1 MRQRRYRTLAAY
13 IGGAATMAGALV
25 AGLISGQVW
34 YARRTIPGAQAP
46 PPPCGGRYGQQYE
59 GPPISLAVLGDST
72 AAGYG
77 VHTRAQT
84 PGAMLA
90 TAVADHARRPVV
102 LTCTAAVGSPSA
114 WLPAQAENVLDA
126 GGADLAVIFIG
137 ANDVTGGVDEEQAVA
152 FLAEAVRALRRAG
165 SEVVVATCPDLGS
178 IPPIMPPLR
187 WLVRR
192 WSRQMARAQRKAV
205 EAEGAYTVPLGE
217 LLGPV
222 FDADPDTLF
231 GPDRYHPSAAGYRAA
246 VDVLLPTVLRVLDA
260 ALARG
265 QSAGVDGGR
274 PSGGRVDRA
283 RPGGVGAAGLGAGGA
298 GVAGAGAAEVGAS
311 AAPAAGVGAR
321 AGGASRGE
329 AAGTGVGGV
338 THARGRGG
346 PGRRDARTDGGSRL
360 REASAERRA
369 GRGGV
374 RAGNATKGAD
384 ADLAGRTPGGAVPC
398 VSQSHSNA

>member
-13 IGGAATMAGALV
+13 VGGAATMAGALA
-25 AGLISGQVW
+25 AGLISGQVL

-46 PPPCGGRYGQQYE
+46 PPQCGGRYGRQYE
-59 GPPISLAVLGDST
+59 GEPIRLAVLGDST

-90 TAVADHARRPVV
+90 TAIADHAQRPV
-102 LTCTAAVGSPSA
+102 LLICTAAVGSPSA

-126 GGADLAVIFIG
+126 GGADIAVIFIG
-137 ANDVTGGVDEEQAVA
+137 ANDVTGSVDAEQAVA

-165 SEVVVATCPDLGS
+165 SEVVVATCPDLGT

-192 WSRQMARAQRKAV
+192 WSRQMARAQRKVV
-205 EAEGAYTVPLGE
+205 EAEGARTVPLGE

-246 VDVLLPTVLRVLDA
+246 VDVVLPTVFAVLDRTVA
-260 ALARG
+260 SRNADA
-265 QSAGVDGGR
+265 DGR
-274 PSGGRVDRA
+274 
-283 RPGGVGAAGLGAGGA
+283 GAGGA
-298 GVAGAGAAEVGAS
+298 S
-311 AAPAAGVGAR
+311 AAGDTARAEGGAR
-321 AGGASRGE
+321 ADGRTAPAGIRGGAR
-329 AAGTGVGGV
+329 
-338 THARGRGG
+338 
-346 PGRRDARTDGGSRL
+346 
-360 REASAERRA
+360 AED
-369 GRGGV
+369 
-374 RAGNATKGAD
+374 ATKGAD
-384 ADLAGRTPGGAVPC
+384 AGVAGRTPGGAVPC
-398 VSQSHSNA
+398 VSQSHSSA

>member
-1 MRQRRYRTLAAY
+1 
-13 IGGAATMAGALV
+13 
-25 AGLISGQVW
+25 
-34 YARRTIPGAQAP
+34 
-46 PPPCGGRYGQQYE
+46 
-59 GPPISLAVLGDST
+59 
-72 AAGYG
+72 
-77 VHTRAQT
+77 
-84 PGAMLA
+84 
-90 TAVADHARRPVV
+90 VV

-137 ANDVTGGVDEEQAVA
+137 ANDVTGSVDAEQAVA

-192 WSRQMARAQRKAV
+192 WSRQMARAQRRAV

-246 VDVLLPTVLRVLDA
+246 VDVVLPTVLSVLDG
-260 ALARG
+260 ALSRR
-265 QSAGVDGGR
+265 ST
-274 PSGGRVDRA
+274 
-283 RPGGVGAAGLGAGGA
+283 GAADGDGAGGD
-298 GVAGAGAAEVGAS
+298 GTGGDGT
-311 AAPAAGVGAR
+311 GGAR
-321 AGGASRGE
+321 GE
-329 AAGTGVGGV
+329 
-338 THARGRGG
+338 
-346 PGRRDARTDGGSRL
+346 D
-360 REASAERRA
+360 
-369 GRGGV
+369 
-374 RAGNATKGAD
+374 ATKGAG
-384 ADLAGRTPGGAVPC
+384 ADVAGRTPGGAVPC

>member
-1 MRQRRYRTLAAY
+1 MGQRRYRTLAAY
-13 IGGAATMAGALV
+13 VGGAATMAGALV
-25 AGLISGQVW
+25 AGLISGQVL

-46 PPPCGGRYGQQYE
+46 PPQCGGRYGRQYE
-59 GPPISLAVLGDST
+59 GEPISLAVLGDST

-90 TAVADHARRPVV
+90 TAVADHTRRPVV

-137 ANDVTGGVDEEQAVA
+137 ANDVTGSVDAEQAVA

-192 WSRQMARAQRKAV
+192 WSRQMARAQRRAV

-246 VDVLLPTVLRVLDA
+246 VDVVLPTVLSVLDG
-260 ALARG
+260 ALSRR
-265 QSAGVDGGR
+265 ST
-274 PSGGRVDRA
+274 
-283 RPGGVGAAGLGAGGA
+283 GAADGDGAGGD
-298 GVAGAGAAEVGAS
+298 GTGGDGT
-311 AAPAAGVGAR
+311 GGAR
-321 AGGASRGE
+321 GE
-329 AAGTGVGGV
+329 
-338 THARGRGG
+338 
-346 PGRRDARTDGGSRL
+346 D
-360 REASAERRA
+360 
-369 GRGGV
+369 
-374 RAGNATKGAD
+374 ATKGAG
-384 ADLAGRTPGGAVPC
+384 ADVAGRTPGGAVPC